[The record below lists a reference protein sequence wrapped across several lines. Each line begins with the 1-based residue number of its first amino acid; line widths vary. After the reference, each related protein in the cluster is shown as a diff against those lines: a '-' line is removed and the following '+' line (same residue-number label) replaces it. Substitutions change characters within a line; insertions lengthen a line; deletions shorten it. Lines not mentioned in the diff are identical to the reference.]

1 MMKRRRAAVAR
12 FCHPTRL
19 RVRDSA
25 CLCDHTGLTLSWS
38 EGAGVKRSR
47 FLEPLLAGGASAG
60 GAAAGGAAA
69 GGAAARGAVAVPSTA
84 ASRCAFTTA
93 AAACATPLASVAN
106 GQLAAAPRCAPVAVP
121 APASVAQA
129 APTQTSSH
137 LAGLPDDFFSWD

>member
-47 FLEPLLAGGASAG
+47 FLEPLLAGGAS
-60 GAAAGGAAA
+60 AGGAAA